1 VLDGSLP
8 DRPKVCVM
16 PVATRRRCANCG
28 ASVRVR
34 DRFCPSCGTQL
45 DTTAPRPGGQRP
57 RALRSRSPTRTSR
70 TSASRGPPMA
80 SRGQKVDSRD
90 SVIRLTVPGLV
101 SDTTFGISG
110 RGPTLCEPPIHI
122 AEAPRPTR
130 SSVFLMGQSRW
141 RFGLRMSSAR
151 PQVRRGTRLGAC
163 AVLLRR
169 VRLNWKTTL
178 AARTREDISRHPSDK
193 SGFSGREV
201 SKTLGCS
208 ARMYS
213 AKRPA
218 NLAIPPG
225 RSIYPTVEGSALRN
239 LVLLQARAARALR
252 PSRRAVVGTANGQG
266 LTSSAPERR
275 HNEIL
280 GGNRRG
286 CESVGAPSCVSVS
299 GSDTGAD
306 DFDAGPRH

>member
-1 VLDGSLP
+1 
-8 DRPKVCVM
+8 
-16 PVATRRRCANCG
+16 
-28 ASVRVR
+28 
-34 DRFCPSCGTQL
+34 
-45 DTTAPRPGGQRP
+45 
-57 RALRSRSPTRTSR
+57 
-70 TSASRGPPMA
+70 MA

-218 NLAIPPG
+218 NLAIPPVLARVAREAWQMSRRGRSSGPSSHAG